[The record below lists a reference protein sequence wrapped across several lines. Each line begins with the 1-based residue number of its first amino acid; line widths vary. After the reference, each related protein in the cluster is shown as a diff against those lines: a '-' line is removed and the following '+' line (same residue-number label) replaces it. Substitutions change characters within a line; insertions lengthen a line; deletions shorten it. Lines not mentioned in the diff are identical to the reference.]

1 MGFSLKLRQIFI
13 PGAWM
18 AAGVFIC
25 LSLTGCSDNSEL
37 VRGLDGEKKSV
48 ALSELSKKEGSDSD
62 LAPEPEPEKLSEG
75 SGKKMVDHP
84 QVVEDEVIE
93 RGVFVPEGVKGKW
106 KAVKILIRDK
116 RNEEN
121 NEIKTIELGSSF
133 ELADAGLR
141 VTVGPFFPN
150 FVMDKNVYSSM
161 DNSLINP
168 AVQLVVEK
176 NKNFFYKGWAF
187 KRFPSLYAFEHDV
200 YGLELLESIPA
211 EVS

>member
-1 MGFSLKLRQIFI
+1 
-13 PGAWM
+13 
-18 AAGVFIC
+18 
-25 LSLTGCSDNSEL
+25 
-37 VRGLDGEKKSV
+37 
-48 ALSELSKKEGSDSD
+48 
-62 LAPEPEPEKLSEG
+62 
-75 SGKKMVDHP
+75 MV
-84 QVVEDEVIE
+84 
-93 RGVFVPEGVKGKW
+93 
-106 KAVKILIRDK
+106 
-116 RNEEN
+116 
-121 NEIKTIELGSSF
+121 ELGSSF

-168 AVQLVVEK
+168 AVQLVVEEHK
-176 NKNFFYKGWAF
+176 KFFYKGWAF

>member
-1 MGFSLKLRQIFI
+1 MSFSNKFMGILK
-13 PGAWM
+13 PGAWV
-18 AAGVFIC
+18 AVAVFIC
-25 LSLTGCSDNSEL
+25 LILTGCSEKSER
-37 VRGLDGEKKSV
+37 VAGLDGEKKS
-48 ALSELSKKEGSDSD
+48 ASLAKLSESEGSDTG
-62 LAPEPEPEKLSEG
+62 LTPEPEKLSEG

-84 QVVEDEVIE
+84 QVVEEEVIE

-121 NEIKTIELGSSF
+121 NEIKMVELGSSF

-168 AVQLVVEK
+168 AVQLVVEE
-176 NKNFFYKGWAF
+176 NKKFFYKGWAF
-187 KRFPSLYAFEHDV
+187 KRFPSLYALEHDV